1 MTRRPGSLRRK
12 VTLQLTPLLDLM
24 LIVIFAQFMD
34 VRQNARRELQA
45 ARSAIEQSEDVSTS
59 AQRDRKTLDRLTADY
74 RQLASDKS
82 TLETQSEKQRVDLS
96 AALSQARAERDRIA
110 DLAAELLQVSDET
123 LNRILSTTNA
133 DERAKLMKSV
143 RNIPDARAADLVKQ
157 LLTIDELRKSCDVW
171 DVYVDD
177 NSVVRA
183 TCRGDATSFRADTPK
198 EFEQKLFEW
207 SRTLPPPRSV
217 VVVQLTWSDATA
229 RAREA
234 ARIGLI
240 TTLDR
245 MRADRNGRTLFEYV
259 TVGFRAAGEM

>member
-1 MTRRPGSLRRK
+1 
-12 VTLQLTPLLDLM
+12 M

-45 ARSAIEQSEDVSTS
+45 AKSAIEQSEDVSTS
-59 AQRDRKTLDRLTADY
+59 AQRDRKSLDRLAADY
-74 RQLASDKS
+74 KQLASEKS
-82 TLETQSEKQRVDLS
+82 SLETQSVKQRVDLS

-110 DLAAELLQVSDET
+110 DLAADLLQVSDET
-123 LNRILSTTNA
+123 LNRILATNNA

-143 RNIPDARAADLVKQ
+143 RNIPDARATDLVKQ

-198 EFEQKLFEW
+198 
-207 SRTLPPPRSV
+207 
-217 VVVQLTWSDATA
+217 
-229 RAREA
+229 
-234 ARIGLI
+234 
-240 TTLDR
+240 
-245 MRADRNGRTLFEYV
+245 
-259 TVGFRAAGEM
+259 